1 MAINRLA
8 KRKLVS
14 NSSMAVGALKA
25 DRSASA
31 KDAARI
37 RKLFVSLKTSGVSQK
52 TLTAL
57 KLMRRRAVELD
68 QKATALSRKGQPYA
82 AVLSQSKLAWDRF
95 NFNLIHNIVSRPK
108 VP

>member
-1 MAINRLA
+1 MRVI

-31 KDAARI
+31 KDAARVRNI
-37 RKLFVSLKTSGVSQK
+37 FISLKSSGVSQK
-52 TLTAL
+52 TLIAL
-57 KLMRRRAVELD
+57 KLMRKRAVELD
-68 QKATALSRKGQPYA
+68 RKATALSRKGKPYA
-82 AVLSQSKLAWDRF
+82 AVLSESKLAWDRF
-95 NFNLIHNIVSRPK
+95 NFNLIHNLVTRPK